1 MNRRK
6 YKKDIRTEI
15 YGLENKLRVEE
26 KLTSRLYAI
35 DNTVELL
42 RQKHQLYNE
51 LMDLSREKVRE
62 GLEGSFEDENGDE
75 HNDKDDMDVESSQS
89 VE

>member
-15 YGLENKLRVEE
+15 YSLENKLRAEE

-62 GLEGSFEDENGDE
+62 GLEGSFEDENGDNYYE
-75 HNDKDDMDVESSQS
+75 NENQAMDVESS
-89 VE
+89 